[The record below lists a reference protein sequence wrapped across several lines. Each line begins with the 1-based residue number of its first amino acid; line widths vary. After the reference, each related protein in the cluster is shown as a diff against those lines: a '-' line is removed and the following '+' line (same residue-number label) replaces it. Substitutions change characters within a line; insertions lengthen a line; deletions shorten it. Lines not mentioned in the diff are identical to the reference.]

1 MEDKISK
8 LFIILV
14 AAALFVIVVA
24 GMSAA
29 ASIINPFLVSVFLA
43 ILFSPLLF
51 WLKRLGVPESVA
63 VIVIVVG
70 FLAFMFLF
78 MIFMG
83 RSLNNI
89 TLQLPAYQG
98 RLAELITTVY
108 AWLNEK
114 GIDVAHTPLSDYIT
128 PRKIM
133 NVFNYGLSVLSVLLT
148 NMFLIVLTVLFILL
162 EVPLLPRK
170 LQMAFP
176 DSQGPQSHFKTFA
189 ESVNRYIGFKA
200 LFSAA
205 TGISIWALL
214 TLIGVEFAGT
224 WGLLAFLLNFIPS
237 IGSIIA
243 AFPAILWALLQINLS
258 AALWTLM
265 AYLLVN
271 IVIGSLLEPRFI
283 GQSLGLSTLVVFL
296 SMIFWGWVLGPIG
309 MVLSV
314 PLTMVVK
321 LAFASDPSTRW
332 TAIMLE

>member
-1 MEDKISK
+1 
-8 LFIILV
+8 
-14 AAALFVIVVA
+14 
-24 GMSAA
+24 
-29 ASIINPFLVSVFLA
+29 
-43 ILFSPLLF
+43 
-51 WLKRLGVPESVA
+51 
-63 VIVIVVG
+63 
-70 FLAFMFLF
+70 
-78 MIFMG
+78 
-83 RSLNNI
+83 
-89 TLQLPAYQG
+89 
-98 RLAELITTVY
+98 
-108 AWLNEK
+108 
-114 GIDVAHTPLSDYIT
+114 
-128 PRKIM
+128 M

-170 LQMAFP
+170 LQKAFP
-176 DSQGPQSHFKTFA
+176 ESQGPQSHFKTFA

-205 TGISIWALL
+205 TGLCIWGLL

-243 AFPAILWALLQINLS
+243 AFPAILWALLQIDLS

>member
-1 MEDKISK
+1 MI
-8 LFIILV
+8 FV

-63 VIVIVVG
+63 VIIIVLG
-70 FLAFMFLF
+70 FLVFMFLF

-114 GIDVAHTPLSDYIT
+114 GIDVAHTPLSDHIT
-128 PRKIM
+128 PRKVM

-162 EVPLLPRK
+162 EVPLFPRK
-170 LQMAFP
+170 LRMAFP
-176 DSQGPQSHFKTFA
+176 DSQGPQDHFKTFA

-205 TGISIWALL
+205 TGVSIWALL

-243 AFPAILWALLQINLS
+243 ALPAILWALLQIDLY
-258 AALWTLM
+258 AALWTLL
-265 AYLLVN
+265 AYLFVN

-309 MVLSV
+309 MVLSA

>member
-8 LFIILV
+8 LLMIFV

-24 GMSAA
+24 GMNAA
-29 ASIINPFLVSVFLA
+29 ASIINPFLVSVFLG

-51 WLKRLGVPESVA
+51 WLKRVGVPESAA

-70 FLAFMFLF
+70 FLAFMLLF

-83 RSLNNI
+83 RSLNSI
-89 TLQLPAYQG
+89 TLKLPAYQS
-98 RLAELITTVY
+98 RLAELTATVY

-114 GIDVAHTPLSDYIT
+114 GIDVAHTPLSDFIT
-128 PRKIM
+128 PRKVM
-133 NVFNYGLSVLSVLLT
+133 NVFNYGLSILSVLLT

-205 TGISIWALL
+205 TGVSIWALL

-258 AALWTLM
+258 AALWTLL
-265 AYLLVN
+265 AYLFVN

-321 LAFASDPSTRW
+321 LAFASDPRTRW
-332 TAIMLE
+332 AAIMLE

>member
-1 MEDKISK
+1 MEDKTSK
-8 LFIILV
+8 LLMIFV

-29 ASIINPFLVSVFLA
+29 ASIINPFLVAVFLA

-51 WLKRLGVPESVA
+51 WLKRLGIPESVA
-63 VIVIVVG
+63 VIVIIVG
-70 FLAFMFLF
+70 FLAFTFLF
-78 MIFMG
+78 VIFMG
-83 RSLNNI
+83 RSLNAI
-89 TLQLPAYQG
+89 TQQLPAYQR
-98 RLAELITTVY
+98 RLTELIATVY
-108 AWLNEK
+108 TWLNES
-114 GIDVAHTPLSDYIT
+114 GIDVTQTPLSDYIT
-128 PRKIM
+128 PRKVM
-133 NVFNYGLSVLSVLLT
+133 NVFNYGLSILRALLT
-148 NMFLIVLTVLFILL
+148 NMFLIVLTVLLILL
-162 EVPLLPRK
+162 ETSRFPKK
-170 LQMAFP
+170 LQTAFT
-176 DSQGPQSHFKTFA
+176 DSQGPLGHFKTFA
-189 ESVNRYIGFKA
+189 ESVNRYMGFKA

-205 TGISIWALL
+205 TGVFIWGLL

-243 AFPAILWALLQINLS
+243 ALPAILWALLQINLS
-258 AALWTLM
+258 AALWTLL

-271 IVIGSLLEPRFI
+271 IVIGSLLEPKFI

-321 LAFASDPSTRW
+321 LALASDPSTRW
-332 TAIMLE
+332 MAIMLE

>member
-1 MEDKISK
+1 MEDRISK
-8 LFIILV
+8 LLMIFL
-14 AAALFVIVVA
+14 AAALFVVVVA
-24 GMSAA
+24 GMSSA

-70 FLAFMFLF
+70 FLAFMLLF

-83 RSLNNI
+83 RSLNSI
-89 TLQLPAYQG
+89 TMKLPAYQS

-108 AWLNEK
+108 VWLNEK
-114 GIDVAHTPLSDYIT
+114 GIDVAQTPLSDHIT
-128 PRKIM
+128 PRKVM
-133 NVFNYGLSVLSVLLT
+133 GVFNYGLSVLSGLLT

-162 EVPLLPRK
+162 ELPLLPRK
-170 LQMAFP
+170 LQKAFP

-205 TGISIWALL
+205 TGLCIWGLL

-243 AFPAILWALLQINLS
+243 AFPAILWALLQIDLS
-258 AALWTLM
+258 AALWTLT

-283 GQSLGLSTLVVFL
+283 GRSLGLSTLVVFL

-321 LAFASDPSTRW
+321 LALASDPSTRW

>member
-1 MEDKISK
+1 MEDKISR
-8 LFIILV
+8 LFMILV

-29 ASIINPFLVSVFLA
+29 ASIINPFLVSAFLA

-70 FLAFMFLF
+70 FLAFMLLF

-83 RSLNNI
+83 RTLNSI
-89 TLQLPAYQG
+89 TLKLPAYQS
-98 RLAELITTVY
+98 RLAELINTVY
-108 AWLNEK
+108 AWLSEK
-114 GIDVAHTPLSDYIT
+114 GIDVAQTPLTDYIT
-128 PRKIM
+128 PGKVM
-133 NVFNYGLSVLSVLLT
+133 NVFNYGLSVLRVLLT
-148 NMFLIVLTVLFILL
+148 NMFLIVLIVLFILL
-162 EVPLLPRK
+162 ELPLLPRK

-205 TGISIWALL
+205 TGVCIWGLL

-243 AFPAILWALLQINLS
+243 AFPAILWALLQIDLS
-258 AALWTLM
+258 AALWTLL
-265 AYLLVN
+265 AYLFVN

-283 GQSLGLSTLVVFL
+283 GKSLGLSTLVVFL

-321 LAFASDPSTRW
+321 LALASDPGTRW
-332 TAIMLE
+332 AAVMLQ